1 MITIDSQSQV
11 ASYEKRMQ
19 FLLSVL
25 HAEEKRRDAAENK
38 SSILIA
44 SNAILLGAMTGFL
57 LPLNNT
63 GTFIF
68 WIQVF
73 LTIFVFGAVISSVMI
88 SAQVLAPFTTQGQRT
103 RIMDLGLNPG
113 SEYNLFLFAR
123 IAIFKLCQNCY
134 LQEGRISKR
143 NRRAFRKKDP

>member
-63 GTFIF
+63 GT
-68 WIQVF
+68 
-73 LTIFVFGAVISSVMI
+73 LSS
-88 SAQVLAPFTTQGQRT
+88 G
-103 RIMDLGLNPG
+103 
-113 SEYNLFLFAR
+113 
-123 IAIFKLCQNCY
+123 FKY
-134 LQEGRISKR
+134 S
-143 NRRAFRKKDP
+143 